1 MGVDLFTAGRHSA
14 TDDRDE
20 EVLAMDTRRGLYR
33 KLVLSDG
40 RLVGATL
47 LGDLAASG
55 QVAELLRS
63 GERVPEA
70 LLAPSEGAGTDDAPD
85 DGALVCTCNG
95 VSRGT
100 IMAIAR
106 DRGLER
112 VDQVTRATRA
122 CSGCGSCAP
131 AVEAL
136 LGELKEGR
144 ELELSSARAGAEER
158 A

>member
-1 MGVDLFTAGRHSA
+1 MLPTSLVHEIDRLLKAGQLSHRKIA
-14 TDDRDE
+14 T
-20 EVLAMDTRRGLYR
+20 
-33 KLVLSDG
+33 
-40 RLVGATL
+40 RL
-47 LGDLAASG
+47 
-55 QVAELLRS
+55 
-63 GERVPEA
+63 
-70 LLAPSEGAGTDDAPD
+70 
-85 DGALVCTCNG
+85 G

-144 ELELSSARAGAEER
+144 ELELSSARAGAEKR